1 MIHTISED
9 RKLAV
14 KVLVGV
20 LDTGKRSL
28 RWHSGKASACQCRR
42 HQRLRFDS
50 WVGKIPWRRK

>member
-14 KVLVGV
+14 KVLVGT
-20 LDTGKRSL
+20 LDTGKRSFL
-28 RWHSGKASACQCRR
+28 WRSGRAPTCQCRR

-50 WVGKIPWRRK
+50 WVVKVPWRRK